1 MDERQVQQTCL
12 AKIVDDDLR
21 AAKAGA
27 RRARK
32 R

>member
-1 MDERQVQQTCL
+1 MDESRVQQTCL
-12 AKIVDDDLR
+12 RKIVDDDLR

-27 RRARK
+27 RRTRK